1 MWIFPSDHVSSCQG
15 AVHLRDQVIEALQ
28 MTVSSEEG
36 TSKTIAGSYFICSPC
51 QELEHTEPEHTEPE
65 HAEPRE
71 EPLERSPSMVPTEIP
86 SD

>member
-1 MWIFPSDHVSSCQG
+1 MSQAISCQG
-15 AVHLRDQVIEALQ
+15 AVYLRDQVIEALQ

-51 QELEHTEPEHTEPE
+51 QELEHTEPEH
-65 HAEPRE
+65 AEPRE
-71 EPLERSPSMVPTEIP
+71 EPLERSPSMVPTEVP